1 MIILKCKEKCP
12 FEKKCPNIVDEG
24 SENNLCQGLNSERL
38 SIFICKLVK
47 EDGYIDNISFRKS
60 A

>member
-12 FEKKCPNIVDEG
+12 FEKKCPNLVDEG
-24 SENNLCQGLNSERL
+24 SESCLCQGLNSER
-38 SIFICKLVK
+38 SNIFICKLVK
-47 EDGYIDNISFRKS
+47 EDGHIENINFRKR

>member
-12 FEKKCPNIVDEG
+12 FEKKCPNLVDEG
-24 SENNLCQGLNSERL
+24 SDNNLCQGLNSERN
-38 SIFICKLVK
+38 SIFICELAK
-47 EDGYIDNISFRKS
+47 EDGCIDNINFRMR